1 MKEITDAARHGFSKS
16 MIFVFARRFYEK
28 KNTDAARHGYSKSMG
43 LFLRDDFMVAIVA
56 RLYSRRKKNNFDSYV
71 HRNQTDEKQ
80 N

>member
-1 MKEITDAARHGFSKS
+1 MDAARHGFSKVWSLFSRDDFMKEITDAARHGF
-16 MIFVFARRFYEK
+16 
-28 KNTDAARHGYSKSMG
+28 SKSMG